1 MPSIALMENILGGG
15 RILNQR
21 STSRKGEMNDYVTKN
36 VSHAIAC
43 KLKMTK
49 LDKHN

>member
-1 MPSIALMENILGGG
+1 MENILGSG
-15 RILNQR
+15 RILSQP
-21 STSRKGEMNDYVTKN
+21 STSRKGEMNDYATKN
-36 VSHAIAC
+36 VSHVIAC